1 MVVADSEGDV
11 DVDVDWDVDCHGVVF
26 ADNIGAAFAVGTET
40 RNRDRKKIALP
51 PLRIV
56 VR

>member
-1 MVVADSEGDV
+1 MVVADSEG